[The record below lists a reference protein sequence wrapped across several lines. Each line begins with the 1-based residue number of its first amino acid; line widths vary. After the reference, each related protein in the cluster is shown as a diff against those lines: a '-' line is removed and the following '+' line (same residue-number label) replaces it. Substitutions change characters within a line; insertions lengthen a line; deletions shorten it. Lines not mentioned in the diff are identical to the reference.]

1 MLRFNSSSLRYKFI
15 YLTKNVYSGIAIN
28 AFFEEALRNS
38 YMYEEVGDDIQFHLI
53 DKYID
58 FIPFSLRFID
68 TYAVRDNVFEKDIV
82 LPARW
87 QESKRIMLT
96 NVLFFVDMYNPDMTS
111 FLYIS
116 NDKDSEII
124 KKHIDTFLTHCLG
137 TITGAKKIQCKYF
150 RFTLR
155 EQQIVFHLLEGR
167 SIKSISEV
175 LNVSD
180 KAIYMNIRVLS
191 AKLEKQLHPYI
202 YNNMKMKMGS
212 FRAHVSRT

>member
-1 MLRFNSSSLRYKFI
+1 
-15 YLTKNVYSGIAIN
+15 
-28 AFFEEALRNS
+28 
-38 YMYEEVGDDIQFHLI
+38 
-53 DKYID
+53 
-58 FIPFSLRFID
+58 
-68 TYAVRDNVFEKDIV
+68 
-82 LPARW
+82 
-87 QESKRIMLT
+87 
-96 NVLFFVDMYNPDMTS
+96 MYNPDMTS

-116 NDKDSEII
+116 NDKDSGII